1 MTEERK
7 SCILCACK
15 HLAQARVL
23 LQETRA
29 GYAEHF
35 WYALGHLA
43 EAEAEVID
51 EHPGVAE
58 ALRAERKQLE
68 LYPRHVVPF
77 KEMILNLALLGN
89 YDVEVLLTKGP
100 LVVEGDRE

>member
-1 MTEERK
+1 MRRK
-7 SCILCACK
+7 SCVLCACK

-43 EAEAEVID
+43 EAEAELVED
-51 EHPGVAE
+51 FPDMAKQ
-58 ALRAERKQLE
+58 LREERKQLE
-68 LYPRHVVPF
+68 LYPRHKFPF
-77 KEMILNLALLGN
+77 KALLLDVALLGK
-89 YDVEVLLTKGP
+89 YDIEQLIVESP
-100 LVVEGDRE
+100 LEVEGD